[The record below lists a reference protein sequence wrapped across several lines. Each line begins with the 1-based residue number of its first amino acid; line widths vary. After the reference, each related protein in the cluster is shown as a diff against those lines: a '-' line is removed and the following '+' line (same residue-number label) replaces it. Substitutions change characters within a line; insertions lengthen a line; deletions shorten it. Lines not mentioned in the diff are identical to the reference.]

1 MPTIYCQILIF
12 VDKFCWFFYHQPE
25 IAVLKNSGLKNLVQ
39 SYYNMVVM
47 PNYFY
52 KAIKNKTWKSSVKNV
67 IHFIT
72 LQTYKLHS
80 HSTLYW
86 WFHWIRIRKSLNLK
100 NNTNLKFRHKIGRF
114 LNFFRVSNFDFSIF
128 NFEVTFCIST
138 FFRNDFLNYLKGTL
152 MQIWKST
159 NIFVFLWKLF
169 DCFSQVSS
177 KLHSNQAW
185 SFSVP

>member
-1 MPTIYCQILIF
+1 MPTTYCQILIF

-39 SYYNMVVM
+39 SNYNMVVM

-100 NNTNLKFRHKIGRF
+100 NNTNWNSDIKLGGFWIF
-114 LNFFRVSNFDFSIF
+114 SEFPILILVFSILRLHF
-128 NFEVTFCIST
+128 ASRL
-138 FFRNDFLNYLKGTL
+138 FFGMIFLIILK
-152 MQIWKST
+152 
-159 NIFVFLWKLF
+159 V
-169 DCFSQVSS
+169 
-177 KLHSNQAW
+177 H
-185 SFSVP
+185 